1 MRRIIL
7 LFAALAAFTAC
18 HKSESL
24 VICFANAYDQEILV
38 KCNEDGFPIE
48 PGKLLPFCVA
58 GSSGSISVDVQDV
71 WESIFYKKYDTIT
84 VYTVDGKTVLES
96 WKKDENTPG
105 TPFSLEY
112 WSKEDKVESGV
123 DGGLKDGLAYTF
135 LVSAYTRTKYNLTYV
150 FGPRE

>member
-18 HKSESL
+18 HKRESL
-24 VICFANAYDQEILV
+24 VICFANAYDQTIVV
-38 KCNEDGFPIE
+38 KCDEEEFPINS
-48 PGKLLPFCVA
+48 GKLWSLCFSS
-58 GSSGSISVDVQDV
+58 SSGSTSVGVQSE
-71 WESIFYKKYDTIT
+71 WERVFYNKYDAVT
-84 VYTVDGKTVLES
+84 VYTADGKTVLES
-96 WKKDENTPG
+96 WKKDENTPW

-135 LVSAYTRTKYNLTYV
+135 LVSAYTRTNYNLTYV

>member
-1 MRRIIL
+1 MRKIIL

-18 HKSESL
+18 HKSESV

-58 GSSGSISVDVQDV
+58 VSSGSISVGVQDV
-71 WESIFYKKYDTIT
+71 WESMFYKKYDAIT

-96 WKKDENTPG
+96 WKRDENTPG

-135 LVSAYTRTKYNLTYV
+135 LVSAYTRTNYNLTYV
-150 FGPRE
+150 FTPKE

>member
-7 LFAALAAFTAC
+7 LFAAIVAFTAC
-18 HKSESL
+18 HKRESL
-24 VICFANAYDQEILV
+24 VICFANAYDQTIVV
-38 KCNEDGFPIE
+38 KCDEEEFPINS
-48 PGKLLPFCVA
+48 GKLWSLCFS
-58 GSSGSISVDVQDV
+58 GSSGSTPVGVQSE
-71 WESIFYKKYDTIT
+71 WERVFYNKYDAVT
-84 VYTVDGKTVLES
+84 VYTADGKTVLES
-96 WKKDENTPG
+96 WKKGEDAPG

-135 LVSAYTRTKYNLTYV
+135 LVSAYTRTNYNLTYV